1 MTGYEFGDLVL
12 VPFPF
17 TDLSTTKK
25 RPAVVVSS
33 PAYHQARPDLVILAV
48 TSQAHP
54 SSAFGEAAVAKWKEA
69 GLLRP
74 SVLNRCSRRSSV
86 GWSSAGS
93 AGSRKKIEEHSGV
106 SFERCWLGNAEAS
119 Y

>member
-25 RPAVVVSS
+25 RPAVVVST
-33 PAYHQARPDLVILAV
+33 PAYHQARQDLVILAV
-48 TSQAHP
+48 SSRARP
-54 SSAFGEAAVAKWKEA
+54 SSEFGEAAVAKWREA

-74 SVLNRCSRRSSV
+74 SVLKPVLATIERGLVLRRL
-86 GWSSAGS
+86 G
-93 AGSRKKIEEHSGV
+93 RLEE
-106 SFERCWLGNAEAS
+106 EDRRALRRLLQTILTE
-119 Y
+119 